1 MFLYDFP
8 NLLAIFIVIIV
19 CFRIGLIPLW
29 LSFFLGLF
37 AILLIFWSAKKIEPS
52 SEIPFAKDVNFAS
65 LNDGLTEPLY
75 SSITNSGDELQIKAQ
90 QIVTTER
97 KDTALIKS
105 ASVKILSE
113 NRPDVFLSSDKA
125 LLNKSKKNLI
135 FIDNVLLETEDKI
148 EITASKISVSLDTT
162 LIQANG
168 PVKGIFSNNNV
179 KAGQLEIFKE
189 NNSPDLVISFTKGVE
204 MVYSG
209 Y

>member
-1 MFLYDFP
+1 MK
-8 NLLAIFIVIIV
+8 NLILNI
-19 CFRIGLIPLW
+19 
-29 LSFFLGLF
+29 
-37 AILLIFWSAKKIEPS
+37 ILLI
-52 SEIPFAKDVNFAS
+52 
-65 LNDGLTEPLY
+65 
-75 SSITNSGDELQIKAQ
+75 SISMHSQSID
-90 QIVTTER
+90 
-97 KDTALIKS
+97 
-105 ASVKILSE
+105 
-113 NRPDVFLSSDKA
+113 
-125 LLNKSKKNLI
+125 LLNPEKNIGLDNWNIVNDDVMGGISTSYLSVSDEKNLI
-135 FIDNVLLETEDKI
+135 FIDNVLLETEDEI